1 MKIWLKNFLFVL
13 FALILISSLF
23 SLSEQ
28 DYFKKEV
35 KEISLTTVVEQI
47 QQDEVE
53 KINIQGNK
61 LRIELVDGTQEESS
75 KETDTSLTNTL
86 KNFGVSEKGLQN
98 IDIIEEQP
106 SELLVF
112 MTNVLPILL
121 PILLIGFFIWFMLK
135 QAKRG
140 QSQVFTFGNSKA
152 RLFHGRKDKKDISFN
167 EVGGLREVKTELN
180 ELVDFLKKPKKFLKM
195 GAKIPRGVLL
205 VGPPGSGKTLVAR
218 AVANEAGVPFFTISG
233 SEFVEMFVGVGAA
246 RVRDTFKIAKK
257 QPSSIL
263 FIDELDAIG
272 RHRGAGL
279 GGGHDEREQTLNQIL
294 VEMDGFDKQTN
305 VIVMAATNRPDIL
318 DPALL
323 RPGRFDRRIVLEN
336 PDIQS
341 REKIL
346 LIHAKDKPF
355 AKGVQL
361 KAVAERTPGFSG
373 ADLENLLN
381 EAAILAARNNKKTI
395 SQKDLLDSIEK
406 VLLGPA
412 RESRILSKKEKKI
425 SAYHEAGHAL
435 VAAKLP
441 NTDPIHKISI
451 VPRGMAGGYTLKLP
465 TEDKNFHA
473 KSEFISDLSVLLGG
487 YAAEKLIFKEVTT
500 GASSDLQRATDLAR
514 SLITKYGMS
523 ESLGPVTFGKRQELV
538 FLGKE
543 IHEDRNYSEEMAAKI
558 DEEISNFIQEA
569 YNKAEKVLKNNK
581 KLLEKI
587 TQRLIERESIERE
600 EFEEIIGRKKKKA
613 NYINSQTG

>member
-1 MKIWLKNFLFVL
+1 MKIWLKNFLFIL

-28 DYFKKEV
+28 DYFK
-35 KEISLTTVVEQI
+35 EIEKVSLTTVVEQI
-47 QQDEVE
+47 KQDQIE

-61 LRIELVDGTQEESS
+61 LEIELTDGTQEEAS
-75 KETDTSLTNTL
+75 KETNTSLTNTL
-86 KNFGVSEKGLQN
+86 KNFGVSEKDLQGV
-98 IDIIEEQP
+98 DITEEQP
-106 SELLVF
+106 SDLLVF

-140 QSQVFTFGNSKA
+140 QSQVFTFGSSKA
-152 RLFHGRKDKKDISFN
+152 RLFHGRKDKKDVSFD
-167 EVGGLREVKTELN
+167 EVGGLKEVKTELN

-257 QPSSIL
+257 QSPAIL

-346 LIHAKDKPF
+346 SIHAKDKPL

-361 KAVAERTPGFSG
+361 KIVAERTPGFSG

-395 SQKDLLDSIEK
+395 NQNDLFDSIEK

-451 VPRGMAGGYTLKLP
+451 VSRGMAGGYTLKLP

-487 YAAEKLIFKEVTT
+487 YTAEKLIFKEVTT

-514 SLITKYGMS
+514 SLITRYGMS

-543 IHEDRNYSEEMAAKI
+543 IHEDRNYSEEIAAKI

-587 TQRLIERESIERE
+587 AQRLIKKESIERE
-600 EFEEIIGRKKKKA
+600 EFEELIGRKKKIISRKA
-613 NYINSQTG
+613 KGKK